1 MCCCFELRCV
11 ELAII
16 VIKWESSKWHMCRLN
31 FVVIT
36 LTDLRS
42 LSLSRIAFLCASSL
56 AITFS
61 VQQKGEEEEEEEK
74 EKVRKRVA
82 T

>member
-1 MCCCFELRCV
+1 MCSCFELRCV

-42 LSLSRIAFLCASSL
+42 LSLSRIAFLCASSF

-61 VQQKGEEEEEEEK
+61 VQQKGRERRK
-74 EKVRKRVA
+74 TRRKRRR
-82 T
+82 

>member
-1 MCCCFELRCV
+1 
-11 ELAII
+11 
-16 VIKWESSKWHMCRLN
+16 MCRLN

-61 VQQKGEEEEEEEK
+61 VQQKGEEEDEEEKEKGEEEDEEEK

>member
-1 MCCCFELRCV
+1 MDV
-11 ELAII
+11 
-16 VIKWESSKWHMCRLN
+16 
-31 FVVIT
+31 VVIT

-61 VQQKGEEEEEEEK
+61 VKQKGEEEDEEEK
-74 EKVRKRVA
+74 EK
-82 T
+82 

>member
-1 MCCCFELRCV
+1 MCSCFELRCIK
-11 ELAII
+11 LAIL
-16 VIKWESSKWHMCRLN
+16 VIQWESSKRYGCRVDV
-31 FVVIT
+31 VVIT

-61 VQQKGEEEEEEEK
+61 VKQKGEEEDEEEK
-74 EKVRKRVA
+74 EK
-82 T
+82 